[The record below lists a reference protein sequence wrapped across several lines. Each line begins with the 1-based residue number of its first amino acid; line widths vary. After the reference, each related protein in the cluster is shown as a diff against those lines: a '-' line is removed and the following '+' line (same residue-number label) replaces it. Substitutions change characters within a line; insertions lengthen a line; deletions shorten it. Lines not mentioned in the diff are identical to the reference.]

1 MKNIF
6 IELQKFQSE
15 IDQLKYLTQQ
25 YPLSFFNLI
34 KRNEQCKQIKD
45 YVYSKTQSLPENA
58 NLSIRSY
65 CVLHNISEIPKCQ
78 NCNNTLPLTA
88 FRGFQKGFAQYCNN
102 MCSNCSEKKKH
113 QLQIIFL
120 EKYGTTSPLSN
131 KELREQGKQT
141 KLKRYGNENY
151 VNVEK
156 TKQTCLE
163 RYGVDNPAK
172 LDKIKEKT
180 KQTMIE
186 RYGVENSM
194 QHPELKKKQ
203 LQSSI
208 AHFGKDNINNRKKA
222 IETCKNHTEEQ
233 KKDIKQRTIATNIE
247 RYGVANPV
255 QSKEIQDKITQTK
268 LQNHGD
274 KNFNNR
280 EKAKQ
285 TCLEKYGVTSWTKT
299 EMFKQQMKECNNS
312 RMNKQYIT
320 KKQRNSFAF
329 SKAELKVYEL
339 LKTKFREIKRQ
350 YKSEKYPFKC
360 DFYIPEQDLYIEYN
374 GIWTH
379 GMHAYD
385 PTSAED
391 QLRLEKLI
399 CKAKTSA
406 YYKSAIQTWTVTD
419 PLKRKTAKSNKLNFV
434 ELWNMT
440 DVKKYIQ
447 LLCK

>member
-6 IELQKFQSE
+6 IELQNFQSE
-15 IDQLKYLTQQ
+15 IDQLKYLTMQ
-25 YPLSFFNLI
+25 YPLSFFSLL
-34 KRNEQCKQIKD
+34 KRNEYCKHLKD
-45 YVYSKTQSLPENA
+45 YVYSKSQFLPEDT
-58 NLSIRSY
+58 NLSIRTY
-65 CVLHNISEIPKCQ
+65 CVLHNMSKLPKCQ
-78 NCNNTLPLTA
+78 HCGKTLKCNT
-88 FRGFQKGFAQYCNN
+88 FRGFKKGFAQYCNN
-102 MCSNCSEKKKH
+102 TCSNNSIQKKQK
-113 QLQIIFL
+113 LIDIFL
-120 EKYGTTSPLSN
+120 EKYGTTSPLNN

-141 KLKRYGNENY
+141 KLKKYGNENY
-151 VNVEK
+151 VNREK
-156 TKQTCLE
+156 AKQTCLE
-163 RYGVDNPAK
+163 KYGVDNPLK
-172 LDKIKEKT
+172 SKQIREKIK
-180 KQTMIE
+180 QTTLE
-186 RYGVENSM
+186 RYGVENCS
-194 QHPELKKKQ
+194 QNKEIQKKRI
-203 LQSSI
+203 QSSI

-222 IETCKNHTEEQ
+222 IETYKNHTDKQ
-233 KKDIKQRTIATNIE
+233 KKDIQQRTIATNIE
-247 RYGVANPV
+247 RYGVANPI
-255 QSKEIQDKITQTK
+255 QSKEIQDKIAQTK
-268 LQNHGD
+268 FQNHGD

-285 TCLEKYGVTSWTKT
+285 TCLEKYGTSSWTKT
-299 EMFKQQMKECNNS
+299 NMFKEQMKKCNNE
-312 RMNKQYIT
+312 RMKKQYES
-320 KKQRNSFAF
+320 KKKNNSFAF

-391 QLRLEKLI
+391 QLRLKKLI

-419 PLKRKTAKSNKLNFV
+419 PLKRKIAKSNKLNFV

-440 DVKKYIQ
+440 DVKQYIQ